1 MSFGVIGVDV
11 GEKRVGVAGIDPT
24 GVIATPLVTLERNA
38 RDFWQKLGEICRERE
53 ADLAVIGLPR
63 GMDGSEGA
71 ATAMARKFA
80 AEMEER
86 LKVTIEFWDER
97 LTSREAERS
106 MIESGMRR
114 RERRET
120 IDAVAAS
127 LMLSGWLQAHRNS
140 LTP

>member
-1 MSFGVIGVDV
+1 MSFGVIGIDV

-24 GVIATPLVTLERNA
+24 GAIAMPLVTLERTA
-38 RDFWQKLGEICRERE
+38 RDFWSKLGEICIERE
-53 ADLAVIGLPR
+53 AERAVIGLPR
-63 GMDGSEGA
+63 GMDGREGEA
-71 ATAMARKFA
+71 AAMARKFA

-86 LKVTIEFWDER
+86 LQVATEFWDER

-106 MIESGMRR
+106 MIESGLRR
-114 RERRET
+114 RERKEI

-140 LTP
+140 LAP